1 MSQMLTLSDRD
12 FQTTRVNMLKDL
24 VKMVDNMQEQMVN
37 FIKELNNIKSQMEML
52 RKKWKKWRIPSTV
65 SSRPDTPKE
74 RMRIEDKS
82 VEIVQIETLQEKSEI
97 YRRKYS
103 KYDIKSLIYV

>member
-1 MSQMLTLSDRD
+1 MKEIKNSFNSQP
-12 FQTTRVNMLKDL
+12 
-24 VKMVDNMQEQMVN
+24 
-37 FIKELNNIKSQMEML
+37 FIL
-52 RKKWKKWRIPSTV
+52 
-65 SSRPDTPKE
+65 DTPKE

-82 VEIVQIETLQEKSEI
+82 VEIVQIETLQKKSEK